1 MILSQPL
8 ELLRYCFYLLN
19 LLFATTFFWP
29 NRSDEQLDSV
39 AGQLGTETLGKE
51 VLQEEMS
58 NSSL

>member
-1 MILSQPL
+1 MTFSQSP
-8 ELLRYCFYLLN
+8 ELLSYCIYLLN
-19 LLFATTFFWP
+19 LLLTTIFSWP

-51 VLQEEMS
+51 TLQEEMS